1 MYNFYSPKIILS
13 ATLGHELAHD
23 GIADYTFSENNILK
37 TTYGNILKSNAT
49 KLNVFANLNLG
60 KSSRIYANGGVSY
73 QDIRSQE
80 LDYSKEF
87 WSFNLM
93 LGAQQTLFWDLRL
106 SENLM
111 IMPKRYTLQGW
122 TSGINFAILSITK
135 TFLEDRLS
143 VSVTGVSHLDTSR
156 YMKFEM
162 VSEGHGY
169 ASKTQVDIP
178 VRQAMIAISWS
189 FGKSGIK
196 VKKTDRTIKNDDIL
210 EKEADTAASGK
221 LPSGM

>member
-1 MYNFYSPKIILS
+1 
-13 ATLGHELAHD
+13 
-23 GIADYTFSENNILK
+23 
-37 TTYGNILKSNAT
+37 
-49 KLNVFANLNLG
+49 
-60 KSSRIYANGGVSY
+60 
-73 QDIRSQE
+73 
-80 LDYSKEF
+80 
-87 WSFNLM
+87 M